1 MNKKI
6 YRPLINTRSVK
17 GFKGV
22 VFSMNIISLF
32 QSFVNHLSNI
42 LVNNQYLHDIEH
54 NILES
59 TITLNLDT
67 LKQILEFLDLEY
79 KNSKER
85 KDKYYVQQT
94 RERTLITSLGLLT
107 FNKTYYKSKEKVNGN
122 YSYYSFL
129 EDYLGIA
136 KWAKMTLA
144 AETKL
149 INNALDNGYTWSAN
163 NSIPNYIT
171 TRQTISSKIQSINYN
186 YIENIERKETP
197 DVIYIEADEV
207 HANLQSKSPGTK
219 NKIVPVILTHE
230 GHKEDFVKKK
240 QLKEQHYISSSILKT
255 DKLWEETYKFLD
267 KKYDL
272 DKEPTIFI
280 SGDGGPWIKGYDVAF
295 SNAIYVLDPF
305 HYFNKKLSVIFKKEP
320 IITSIADSYLR
331 NRMTDEFKLLVKAQ
345 IEQYPDEKKE
355 MLKVQRFL
363 INNIDGIIN
372 QKHSLYKC
380 PCSMEGHISNKYA
393 KFITS
398 RPHSYSEDG
407 LENIVQLLTMKA
419 NNIKLTEE
427 ILYKF
432 KTGVPVYKKIN
443 LEKYINNFR
452 NQSNKLLDPNNKY
465 NIEYNIDNSQ
475 FNLKDNYRLNYFL
488 SKRI

>member
-1 MNKKI
+1 
-6 YRPLINTRSVK
+6 
-17 GFKGV
+17 
-22 VFSMNIISLF
+22 MNILSLF
-32 QSFVNHLSNI
+32 QSFVNHLNNI
-42 LVNNQYLHDIEH
+42 LIDNQYLHEIEH
-54 NILES
+54 NIQKS
-59 TITLNLDT
+59 TNILNLDT

-79 KNSKER
+79 KNSNER
-85 KDKYYVQQT
+85 KEKYYVQQT
-94 RERTLITSLGLLT
+94 RQRTLITSLGLLT
-107 FNKTYYKSKEKVNGN
+107 FNKTYYKSKKIINGK
-122 YSYYSFL
+122 YEYYSFL
-129 EDYLGIA
+129 EDYLGIS
-136 KWAKMTLA
+136 KWSKMTLA
-144 AETKL
+144 AETQL

-171 TRQTISSKIQSINYN
+171 TRQTISSKIQTINYN

-197 DVIYIEADEV
+197 DVVYIEADEV
-207 HANLQSKSPGTK
+207 HANLQSRSPGKK
-219 NKIVPVILTHE
+219 NRIVPVILTHE
-230 GHKEDFVKKK
+230 GHKETFVKKK
-240 QLKEQHYISSSILKT
+240 ELKEQHYISSSILKT

-272 DKEPTIFI
+272 SKEPTIFI
-280 SGDGGPWIKGYDVAF
+280 SGDGGPWIKSYDVAF

-320 IITSIADSYLR
+320 IVTSIADSYLR
-331 NRMTDEFKLLVKAQ
+331 HRMIDEFKLLVKTQ

-372 QKHSLYKC
+372 QKHPLYKC

-398 RPHSYSEDG
+398 RPHSYSEGG

-419 NNIKLTEE
+419 NKIKLNEE

-432 KTGVPVYKKIN
+432 KTGIPVYKKLN
-443 LEKYINNFR
+443 LEKNINNFR
-452 NQSNKLLDPNNKY
+452 NQSNQLINPDNKY
-465 NIEYNIDNSQ
+465 NIEYYIDNSQ
-475 FNLKDNYRLNYFL
+475 FNLKDNYRLDYFL
-488 SKRI
+488 AKRI

>member
-1 MNKKI
+1 
-6 YRPLINTRSVK
+6 
-17 GFKGV
+17 
-22 VFSMNIISLF
+22 MNIISLF
-32 QSFVNHLSNI
+32 QSFVNYLNNI
-42 LVNNQYLHDIEH
+42 LIDNQYLHEIEH
-54 NILES
+54 NIKES
-59 TITLNLDT
+59 SNNLNLDT
-67 LKQILEFLDLEY
+67 LRQILEFLDLEY

-85 KDKYYVQQT
+85 KEKYYVQQT

-107 FNKTYYKSKEKVNGN
+107 FNKTYYKSKNKTNGK
-122 YSYYSFL
+122 YEYYSFL

-171 TRQTISSKIQSINYN
+171 TRQTVSSKIQSINYN
-186 YIENIERKETP
+186 YIENIERKDTP

-207 HANLQSKSPGTK
+207 HANLQSRSPGKK

-240 QLKEQHYISSSILKT
+240 ELKNQHYISSSTLKT
-255 DKLWEETYKFLD
+255 DKLWEEAYKYLD
-267 KKYDL
+267 KRYDL
-272 DKEPTIFI
+272 SKEPTIFV
-280 SGDGGPWIKGYDVAF
+280 SGDGGPWIKGYDIAF

-331 NRMTDEFKLLVKAQ
+331 NRMINEFKLLVKTQ
-345 IEQYPDEKKE
+345 IEQYPEEKKE

-363 INNIDGIIN
+363 IKNIDGIIN
-372 QKHSLYKC
+372 QKHPLYKC

-419 NNIKLTEE
+419 NKIKLNEE

-432 KTGVPVYKKIN
+432 KTGIPVYKKLN
-443 LEKYINNFR
+443 LEKYINHFR
-452 NQSNKLLDPNNKY
+452 NQSNQLIDPNNKY
-465 NIEYNIDNSQ
+465 NIEYYVDNSQ
-475 FNLKDNYRLNYFL
+475 FNLKDNYRLDYYLTN
-488 SKRI
+488 RI